1 MTVTAERIEFLTCW
15 SDDSLVMMVNG
26 GYRDDQDE
34 LHTATLEELQA
45 VYAYRAEK
53 DAEWIRSLDPF
64 DRDNYVESGEL
75 DAEEVAKAMG
85 VLSLVKVPANSLH
98 VTNPKLTLA
107 KRAATRPVLVAH
119 HEITGAVINV
129 GDRVVSFRGEPAIL
143 VSLDRPKGNG
153 RDGKV
158 TVKWEGFDGSK
169 RDGFEGSYYA
179 GVFDILV
186 SEAK

>member
-1 MTVTAERIEFLTCW
+1 MTVTAERIEFLTCF
-15 SDDSLVMMVNG
+15 SDHSLCMMVNG

-34 LHTATLEELQA
+34 LHTATLDELQA
-45 VYAYRAEK
+45 VYAHRAER
-53 DAEWIRSLDPF
+53 DREWIRSLSAE
-64 DRDNYVESGEL
+64 DRAAYVESGEL
-75 DAEEVAKAMG
+75 DAEEVAKAMAT
-85 VLSLVKVPANSLH
+85 LSLAKVPADGLN
-98 VTNPKLTLA
+98 VGPKVGA

-119 HEITGAVINV
+119 HEFTGAVINV

-158 TVKWEGFDGSK
+158 TVKWEGSK